1 MSDSRCRRYHP
12 VWMTHAQMSD
22 VLAVLES
29 QQVEGS
35 YFGNRRQFEMRL
47 RDSIAAVEAAIF
59 NCIDENERPS
69 R

>member
-1 MSDSRCRRYHP
+1 
-12 VWMTHAQMSD
+12 MSD

-29 QQVEGS
+29 RQAEGS

>member
-1 MSDSRCRRYHP
+1 
-12 VWMTHAQMSD
+12 MTHAQMSD
-22 VLAVLES
+22 GLAVLES

-35 YFGNRRQFEMRL
+35 YFGNRRQFGMRL